1 MLEFAGEV
9 ILVSLSGVLSPGPLF
24 FANLIYGSKEG
35 YRSGIKIAF
44 GHTIVE
50 LPLIMLLVMG
60 LTQIPYADFTSIGNL
75 NIIGIVGGVLV
86 VIFATSNNLVI
97 GSLSSPEVE
106 NQEPEQISAQITQ
119 AREDIEN
126 ELKKQGEIMT
136 NAIKQQFGFEN
147 VQSNLSQAYQDS
159 FAGGL
164 ESAKNQVQSA
174 DSALEDSV
182 ISLLRSGQQ
191 LISASQ
197 NESIVLDNNSRV
209 ILNNFGET
217 LSNLSIT
224 TNELQSQLS

>member
-1 MLEFAGEV
+1 MRNDH
-9 ILVSLSGVLSPGPLF
+9 P
-24 FANLIYGSKEG
+24 
-35 YRSGIKIAF
+35 
-44 GHTIVE
+44 
-50 LPLIMLLVMG
+50 
-60 LTQIPYADFTSIGNL
+60 
-75 NIIGIVGGVLV
+75 IIGIIGGILV

-164 ESAKNQVQSA
+164 DSAKNQVRSA

-182 ISLLRSGQQ
+182 ISLLKSGQQ

-197 NESIVLDNNSRV
+197 NESIALDNNTRV
-209 ILNNFGET
+209 ILNDFGET